1 MAPDLT
7 DAQLDAIAERVAT
20 DDDLAA
26 SIASQLPT
34 GRLGGRFLL
43 SRRQLLASAAGGA
56 TGVAALTA
64 LGVDEA
70 EAQAAAG
77 QVGTE
82 SEPVDVEAAALD
94 AQSVSTDD
102 LTISNQLSADMLT
115 LSNDPSSPS
124 RSVTRSDLDIGDAGR
139 ESVGLKF
146 TADNSDTDLLTDPN
160 ASISA
165 GLFVVSG
172 RLKNSSARFCD
183 ILVFTFSGSANVIA
197 SSERGSVGVRTYDA
211 SGGLSVSI
219 DDGGAMYNLVVQSLS
234 MFLELSSDS

>member
-7 DAQLDAIAERVAT
+7 ADDYDAIAERVAT

-77 QVGTE
+77 QVGTPQSPE
-82 SEPVDVEAAALD
+82 DVYAAALD
-94 AQSVSTDD
+94 AQSVSTGEV
-102 LTISNQLSADMLT
+102 L
-115 LSNDPSSPS
+115 
-124 RSVTRSDLDIGDAGR
+124 
-139 ESVGLKF
+139 
-146 TADNSDTDLLTDPN
+146 
-160 ASISA
+160 
-165 GLFVVSG
+165 
-172 RLKNSSARFCD
+172 
-183 ILVFTFSGSANVIA
+183 
-197 SSERGSVGVRTYDA
+197 
-211 SGGLSVSI
+211 
-219 DDGGAMYNLVVQSLS
+219 
-234 MFLELSSDS
+234 